1 MFKSDKIVKYNQEI
15 QTTLNTLNVEII
27 DNNEIFKTN
36 IHIDKIEVT
45 INEILDKNDIC
56 KYYMNIDENYW
67 LVSFKNNICSIEDML
82 ISGFEIYLYKD
93 ENDNSII
100 RISKEIIEYEQ
111 WSELY
116 RNIINRIK
124 N

>member
-1 MFKSDKIVKYNQEI
+1 MFKSDKIVKYNQ
-15 QTTLNTLNVEII
+15 EII

-82 ISGFEIYLYKD
+82 
-93 ENDNSII
+93 
-100 RISKEIIEYEQ
+100 
-111 WSELY
+111 
-116 RNIINRIK
+116 
-124 N
+124 